1 MGYTEG
7 MQHGMTFQS
16 YLWAMGGASLA
27 AWVGWLVVVW
37 RVNPAETGFLGLG
50 LFYIT
55 LFASL
60 VGTFAVAGVLYRV
73 LFLKR
78 EQIIMR
84 EVRITFRHGLML
96 AFVAVASLALSA
108 QSLLT
113 WWNILGLF
121 ACIGLIEYVFV
132 SMEENRRM

>member
-1 MGYTEG
+1 MG

-16 YLWAMGGASLA
+16 YIWAMGAASVA
-27 AWVGWLVVVW
+27 AWIGWFVVVW
-37 RVNPAETGFLGLG
+37 RVDPAETGLLGLG

-73 LFLKR
+73 LVLKR
-78 EQIIMR
+78 EQLVMR

-96 AFVAVASLALSA
+96 AFVAVFSLGLSA
-108 QSLLT
+108 QNLLT
-113 WWNILGLF
+113 WWNMLGIF
-121 ACIGLIEYVFV
+121 ACIGLVEYVFV

>member
-1 MGYTEG
+1 
-7 MQHGMTFQS
+7 MTFQS
-16 YLWAMGGASLA
+16 YLWAMAGASIA
-27 AWVGWLVVVW
+27 AWLGWVVVLW
-37 RVNPAETGFLGLG
+37 RVDPAETGLLGLG

-73 LFLKR
+73 LVLKR
-78 EQIIMR
+78 QQLVIR
-84 EVRITFRHGLML
+84 EARITFRHGLML
-96 AFVAVASLALSA
+96 AFVAVSSLALSA

-113 WWNILGLF
+113 WWNVIGIF
-121 ACIGLIEYVFV
+121 SCVGLIEYVFV